1 MQVDLKLKT
10 ITITTAISV
19 KELLE
24 FVEKHKLEDFEIVSE
39 QTYQP
44 YQPCQPYIWPDKFY
58 QPFTITT
65 THGNSKNS

>member
-44 YQPCQPYIWPDKFY
+44 YQPYQPYIWPNY
-58 QPFTITT
+58 QPVITT